1 MLCDGSCKYSL
12 EEAGESRE
20 NPDFNAFL
28 NKYTNMKIPDES
40 TLRKHYLHSTYLSV
54 SSLKFDEEQA
64 VTITEANAAICSS
77 VSVDLARKKQF
88 WKSSWSNHSFRGEGF
103 ASCESCE
110 DNAGNRRKPESG
122 FKNLNQASGS
132 VGTAIVDKFNRV
144 LHDQA
149 MKQFLLHL
157 DETIALGRKFII
169 QDLDETHLFISAD
182 IVETLQARVDDLM
195 DQISFPLSDKG
206 L

>member
-1 MLCDGSCKYSL
+1 MLPS
-12 EEAGESRE
+12 
-20 NPDFNAFL
+20 P
-28 NKYTNMKIPDES
+28 TQ
-40 TLRKHYLHSTYLSV
+40 V
-54 SSLKFDEEQA
+54 
-64 VTITEANAAICSS
+64 
-77 VSVDLARKKQF
+77 
-88 WKSSWSNHSFRGEGF
+88 
-103 ASCESCE
+103 
-110 DNAGNRRKPESG
+110 
-122 FKNLNQASGS
+122 
-132 VGTAIVDKFNRV
+132 
-144 LHDQA
+144 DQA